1 MTKQLLEHSI
11 SGVEIQRHTKE
22 AVIFGASGLIGN
34 CCLRRLLVHQAYEK
48 VISIGRGPIKATH
61 PKLIHY
67 EVDMSQTENYR
78 HLMRGDDLFI
88 CLGTT
93 MKKAGSKEA
102 FYEVDHN
109 LIFNI
114 AKTGSLQG
122 MNQLV
127 LVSSIGADSRS
138 LVFYLKVKGELED
151 DVRRLPYWSIHIM
164 RPSVLLGVR
173 EERRTAEKIAGQLS
187 KGLQYFSGS
196 IIGDLAPVEA
206 DDVAKAMVQAAQG
219 LRSGTY
225 VHHGS
230 EIVKLAK
237 TFNGQS

>member
-1 MTKQLLEHSI
+1 MTKQLLDHSI
-11 SGVEIQRHTKE
+11 SGVEIQHYSKG

-34 CCLRRLLVHQAYEK
+34 CCLRRLLVHQAYDK
-48 VISIGRGPIKATH
+48 IISIGRGTIKASH

-67 EVDMSQTENYR
+67 EVDMAHSDNYR

-88 CLGTT
+88 AMGTT

-102 FYEVDHN
+102 FFAIDHD

-114 AKTGSLQG
+114 AKTGSLQN
-122 MNQLV
+122 MNQLIF
-127 LVSSIGADSRS
+127 VSSIGADSRS
-138 LVFYLKVKGELED
+138 LIYYLKVKGQLED
-151 DVRRLPYWSIHIM
+151 DVRRLPYWGVHIM
-164 RPSVLLGVR
+164 RPSVLLGHR
-173 EERRTAEKIAGQLS
+173 EDKRFVEDMAGRFS

-196 IIGDLAPVEA
+196 IIGDLAPIDA

-219 LRSGTY
+219 LKQGTHI
-225 VHHGS
+225 HHGS

-237 TFNGQS
+237 LFNQ